1 MSSEGDDASV
11 KDSARKA
18 TPGKTADGNGARPP
32 RKRIALRLTLS
43 IAVAAVAIAVAVVL
57 VIVFLITPAPMI
69 GTYVTADGRK
79 LALREN
85 GTARYG
91 VSYKNVWMTTTY
103 KWSRSGNSVKL
114 VLPGVSKLQPGFKIR
129 GKKLVGNGGVWVKR

>member
-1 MSSEGDDASV
+1 M
-11 KDSARKA
+11 
-18 TPGKTADGNGARPP
+18 ADERV
-32 RKRIALRLTLS
+32 ALRHRQERGRQITRQPLPR
-43 IAVAAVAIAVAVVL
+43 VAAVAIAVAVVL

-103 KWSRSGNSVKL
+103 TWSRSGNSVKL